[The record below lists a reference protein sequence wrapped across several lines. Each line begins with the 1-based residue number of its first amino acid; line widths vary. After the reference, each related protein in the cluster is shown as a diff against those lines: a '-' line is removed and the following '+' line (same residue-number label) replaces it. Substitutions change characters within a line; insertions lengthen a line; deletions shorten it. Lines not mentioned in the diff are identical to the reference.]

1 MKYIISIEGN
11 IGSGKSTLINLLK
24 EYSLNNVIYLPE
36 PVDTWNQI
44 KDSNGITILEKY
56 YQDSK
61 RYAFPFQMMA
71 YITRLSL
78 IRKAIDTA
86 PDNSIILTERSIYT
100 DREIFAKMLYD
111 SGKIEDIEYSIYLR
125 WFEEFSESKLD
136 GIIYVQTTPDTCVHR
151 IEKRNRK
158 GEESIPLE
166 YLSECHRYHENW
178 INSTTTR
185 TLFLDGQPEQSME
198 TAVKI
203 NDFLDFFQQNSR
215 CPSQF
220 N

>member
-1 MKYIISIEGN
+1 
-11 IGSGKSTLINLLK
+11 
-24 EYSLNNVIYLPE
+24 
-36 PVDTWNQI
+36 
-44 KDSNGITILEKY
+44 
-56 YQDSK
+56 
-61 RYAFPFQMMA
+61 
-71 YITRLSL
+71 
-78 IRKAIDTA
+78 
-86 PDNSIILTERSIYT
+86 
-100 DREIFAKMLYD
+100 
-111 SGKIEDIEYSIYLR
+111 
-125 WFEEFSESKLD
+125 
-136 GIIYVQTTPDTCVHR
+136 VQTTPDTCVHR

-178 INSTTTR
+178 INSTTVR

-203 NDFLDFFQQNSR
+203 KDFLDFFQQSSC